1 MNVQDLI
8 TYLKTLPVDTNV
20 TCYDERYSDSG
31 IHYVRV
37 AVTVARHMVMS
48 RRCAR
53 PMEYSLQSNSLN
65 IG

>member
-20 TCYDERYSDSG
+20 TCYDERYSDEG
-31 IHYVRV
+31 ITYVRV
-37 AVTVARHMVMS
+37 AVTVARHM
-48 RRCAR
+48 
-53 PMEYSLQSNSLN
+53 EYSPTKNSLN

>member
-20 TCYDERYSDSG
+20 TCYDERYTEEG
-31 IHYVRV
+31 ITYVRV
-37 AVTVARHMVMS
+37 AVTVARH
-48 RRCAR
+48 
-53 PMEYSLQSNSLN
+53 MEYSLQSNSLN